1 MKPDVPTAPPDRRR
15 IRHIRIE
22 SGALR
27 LDYQACAEQA
37 ESVADHLARRFPEL
51 TVTVDDELHDG
62 LPPLPCA
69 QTLGLISQSHLRKA
83 NGHTT
88 NDA

>member
-1 MKPDVPTAPPDRRR
+1 MKPGVPAEPPDRRR

-27 LDYQACAEQA
+27 LDYRAGAEQA

-51 TVTVDDELHDG
+51 IVTVDDELHDG

-69 QTLGLISQSHLRKA
+69 QLW
-83 NGHTT
+83 
-88 NDA
+88 D